1 MTPADTTAS
10 TPSLRSRGPRVPTPC
25 EPTPALT
32 AASRRQCP
40 LSSPGHA
47 TFQRFYPPFRSAYT
61 LRCVLTFPLSP
72 VASQIHDTSSQL
84 HSKQPVAGTALRAA
98 IDVTG
103 RLQGFAP
110 FVDSWPHDAVA
121 SFAKRPSLT
130 AIHRGDSQQLRD
142 SRPSAPKCRL

>member
-10 TPSLRSRGPRVPTPC
+10 TPLLRSHGPRVPTPC
-25 EPTPALT
+25 EYTPALT

-40 LSSPGHA
+40 LSSPGRT
-47 TFQRFYPPFRSAYT
+47 TFQQVNLPSRSTHT
-61 LRCVLTFPLSP
+61 LRCVLAFPPSP
-72 VASQIHDTSSQL
+72 VSSQIHATSSL
-84 HSKQPVAGTALRAA
+84 MHSKQPVAGTAPRAA

-110 FVDSWPHDAVA
+110 FVDSWPHDAVS
-121 SFAKRPSLT
+121 SFAKRPVLT
-130 AIHRGDSQQLRD
+130 VIHRGDSPQLRD